1 MPPSKLDSLYRR
13 MLITRFFEKGWGKP
27 ENLRKVFQFRKII
40 SSRESC
46 FKLVPRDYPVE
57 ITKKEISGES
67 TLIEGQFLTPL
78 ELHLPG
84 VVPKASQQAHFQLLI
99 PNKWKSEKHK
109 PVCIH
114 LAGTGDHFF
123 WRRRNFVAKPL
134 LKAANIGSIILE
146 NPFYGLRKPNDQTR
160 SNLHNVSDIFVM
172 GGCLILECLVLL
184 HWCERNGFGPLGVTG
199 LSMGGHMASL
209 AATNWPKPLVLVPC
223 LSWSTASAVFTT
235 GVMSQSI
242 NWDMLETQY
251 FSDGQYR
258 ERLSKMVTVIDD
270 AFSAGQSF
278 IKNFNQSLHEL
289 KEDISDT
296 RKIQEHERNTNTC
309 GDIYETQAAS
319 SCSPDADSSIFLTK
333 SLKNSKLDSD
343 NLTIDNSKQD
353 LSQKVDGIDKDALP
367 KESTKSTLTNLM
379 KFILPLSAQN
389 KSDKIDITKTNWWE
403 REALQFMRGM
413 MDECTHL
420 KNFSVP
426 FDTSLIIA
434 VCAKDDAY
442 VPREGCSSLEDIWP
456 GAEVRYL
463 DAGHVSAY
471 VLHQKL
477 FRSCII
483 EAFDRAKEVYGKD
496 TGEDLKCDITYQ
508 QLLQKYDK
516 NIS

>member
-1 MPPSKLDSLYRR
+1 MAPSKLDSIYRR
-13 MLITRFFEKGWGKP
+13 MLITRFFERGWGKP
-27 ENLRKVFQFRKII
+27 ENLQKLFQLRKII
-40 SSRESC
+40 SHRNTC
-46 FKLVPRDYPVE
+46 FPLVPKDYPVQILNE
-57 ITKKEISGES
+57 HRSPDCIV
-67 TLIEGQFLTPL
+67 LEGNFLTPL

-84 VVPKASQQAHFQLLI
+84 IVPKAAQTAHFQVVL
-99 PNKWKSEKHK
+99 PNKWKDRHH
-109 PVCIH
+109 PMCIH

-123 WRRRNFVAKPL
+123 WRRRNLIAKPL
-134 LKAANIGSIILE
+134 LRDGNIGSIILE
-146 NPFYGLRKPNDQTR
+146 NPFYGSRKPDNQVR

-184 HWCERNGFGPLGVTG
+184 HWCERNGFGPLGITG

-223 LSWSTASAVFTT
+223 LSWSTAATVFTT

-251 FSDGQYR
+251 YSDGKYS

-270 AFSAGQSF
+270 AFMAGQKF
-278 IKNFNQSLHEL
+278 IRNFNQSLIEL
-289 KEDISDT
+289 EKDI
-296 RKIQEHERNTNTC
+296 
-309 GDIYETQAAS
+309 
-319 SCSPDADSSIFLTK
+319 
-333 SLKNSKLDSD
+333 KNSKINKLPGPDDVIEDKHS
-343 NLTIDNSKQD
+343 LTR
-353 LSQKVDGIDKDALP
+353 
-367 KESTKSTLTNLM
+367 LM
-379 KFILPLSAQN
+379 NFILPN
-389 KSDKIDITKTNWWE
+389 KSKENKINITKINWWE

-426 FDTSLIIA
+426 KDTSLIIA

-442 VPREGCSSLEDIWP
+442 VPREGCTGLEDIWP
-456 GAEVRYL
+456 GVEVRYL

-483 EAFDRAKEVYGKD
+483 EAFERAKKLD
-496 TGEDLKCDITYQ
+496 TQGLNKEQTASELTYH
-508 QLLQKYDK
+508 QLLEKYV
-516 NIS
+516 NTL